1 MTALTWQT
9 LQFFCAGVDSNF
21 CISDELLDKKS
32 LKSTTTGK
40 DLFETV
46 SCVIENMNLPWA
58 KLCGITMDGAPS
70 MIGEQKGMA
79 SMVHNKVCKSGGEAV
94 KMHCIIHQEAFC
106 AKAIQMDDVMT
117 TVAIHMWANIFAD
130 DAEQE
135 STESQSDWQP
145 SLWSASYLYTTCS
158 WLDISSE
165 IQGTT
170 SLVTSIKLM
179 VNKKKIWKQYIVMIP
194 RLKFYIISWSIY
206 KYIFITHITFLEN
219 SIFKIQVDKDKLMAI
234 IN

>member
-1 MTALTWQT
+1 MSANLKEQVTDKVPTIDFYSIACDDSTDLTDTAI
-9 LQFFCAGVDSNF
+9 FFRGVDSNF

-117 TVAIHMWANIFAD
+117 TVAIHM
-130 DAEQE
+130 
-135 STESQSDWQP
+135 
-145 SLWSASYLYTTCS
+145 
-158 WLDISSE
+158 
-165 IQGTT
+165 
-170 SLVTSIKLM
+170 
-179 VNKKKIWKQYIVMIP
+179 
-194 RLKFYIISWSIY
+194 
-206 KYIFITHITFLEN
+206 
-219 SIFKIQVDKDKLMAI
+219 
-234 IN
+234 